1 MLLLLD
7 AINLIKW
14 VIKMGILAII
24 KILPQIF
31 QILQA
36 VEEVMPPSSGKEKLE
51 FAINTIEK
59 IIGDI
64 VAIKPAV
71 ESIIAFAVK
80 MFNSAGVFKKSGGG

>member
-1 MLLLLD
+1 
-7 AINLIKW
+7 
-14 VIKMGILAII
+14 MGILAII

-31 QILQA
+31 QIIKA
-36 VEEVMPPSSGKEKLE
+36 AEEVMPPSSGKEKFE
-51 FAINTIEK
+51 FTINCIEK

-64 VAIKPAV
+64 VAIKPLV

>member
-1 MLLLLD
+1 
-7 AINLIKW
+7 
-14 VIKMGILAII
+14 MGILAII

-64 VAIKPAV
+64 VAIKPVV

-80 MFNSAGVFKKSGGG
+80 MFNSAGVFQKSGGG

>member
-1 MLLLLD
+1 
-7 AINLIKW
+7 
-14 VIKMGILAII
+14 MGILAII

-31 QILQA
+31 QIIQA

-51 FAINTIEK
+51 IAINTIEK

-64 VAIKPAV
+64 VAIKPV
-71 ESIIAFAVK
+71 IESIISFAVK

>member
-1 MLLLLD
+1 
-7 AINLIKW
+7 
-14 VIKMGILAII
+14 MGILAIV

-36 VEEVMPPSSGKEKLE
+36 VEDVMPPSSGREKLE
-51 FAINTIEK
+51 FAIKTIET

-64 VAIKPAV
+64 VAIKPLV
-71 ESIIAFAVK
+71 ESIIALAVK